1 MNELRGKRV
10 LVVGLARSGRAAARC
25 LGRRGAVVTVT
36 DSRPPAVFQDVI
48 PELTALK
55 VGLELGF
62 HRTETF
68 LRQDLVVVSPGVPWD
83 LPQLQAARARGIQVV
98 TEVEAASWF
107 LTGRL
112 IGITGTNGKTTTTA
126 LLGKMLEASGLP
138 TFVGGNI
145 GIPLISAV
153 DHIQPGTVLV
163 TELSSFQLEAAQNLH
178 PNVAVLLNITPN
190 HLDRHASFQ
199 DYQRAKAKI
208 FSQLTPADYAILN
221 ADDPNVMSLV
231 PAAAGT
237 RRIFFSRRQNLPDGI
252 YVAKGQVRYRAG
264 HLERPLFDIRDV
276 RLRGAFNLEN
286 VLAASAAACVVGA
299 DFDALRRAVLE
310 FKGVEHRL
318 EFVRR
323 IRGVDF
329 YNDSKGTSVD
339 ATAKAL
345 SAFERGVHLIL
356 GGKDK
361 GAPYLP
367 LVRFIKGRVHDIF
380 LIGAAADRISQE
392 LSGTVEMVHSG
403 DLETAVREAF
413 KRAGPGDVVLLSP
426 ACASFDQFRDYEHRG
441 RAFKQ
446 IVRGLARDLET
457 GGAGEKEN
465 AAIAE
470 SPALAGA
477 RPGREPRAEGV
488 AAAVKLAAQSAQER
502 ARLEQE
508 ASQSRAPD
516 PVYVYEVGVEEAV
529 RSKDAGSQAEFP
541 EEDSVNRE
549 MASPKPAADEPLP
562 FEVRT
567 PSPRRGDGGNAKSGA
582 GPGGREEPE
591 GSPGSP
597 GPKS

>member
-126 LLGKMLEASGLP
+126 FLGKMLEASGLP

-153 DHIQPGTVLV
+153 DHVQPGTVLV

-199 DYQRAKAKI
+199 DYLKAKAKI
-208 FSQLTPADYAILN
+208 FSRLTPADYAILN

-231 PAAAGT
+231 RAASGT

-323 IRGVDF
+323 IRSVDF

-367 LVRFIKGRVHDIF
+367 LVPFIKGRV
-380 LIGAAADRISQE
+380 
-392 LSGTVEMVHSG
+392 
-403 DLETAVREAF
+403 
-413 KRAGPGDVVLLSP
+413 
-426 ACASFDQFRDYEHRG
+426 
-441 RAFKQ
+441 
-446 IVRGLARDLET
+446 
-457 GGAGEKEN
+457 
-465 AAIAE
+465 
-470 SPALAGA
+470 
-477 RPGREPRAEGV
+477 
-488 AAAVKLAAQSAQER
+488 
-502 ARLEQE
+502 
-508 ASQSRAPD
+508 
-516 PVYVYEVGVEEAV
+516 
-529 RSKDAGSQAEFP
+529 
-541 EEDSVNRE
+541 
-549 MASPKPAADEPLP
+549 
-562 FEVRT
+562 
-567 PSPRRGDGGNAKSGA
+567 
-582 GPGGREEPE
+582 
-591 GSPGSP
+591 
-597 GPKS
+597 